1 MSRLGRRRSLTLA
14 ATALVTLAAP
24 AAAHAATY
32 TVAAGGGACGSGDLT
47 CESLAVAAGAVAAGD
62 TVSVSPGT
70 YAEPSN
76 FAVPVTISGA
86 AAGVAVTGTITFSGA
101 GASPSVLEKVI
112 VVTSA
117 GPAVR
122 VTGPAGVAV
131 RDSALVS
138 AADQG
143 MSIADGAGNSITRSS
158 VYSAAAGSAAVLVQP
173 GAAATSLV
181 LESSVLSGGS
191 GAEGAGL
198 RVRTGVNSLPGGAGG
213 ASVTG
218 RHITVAGTAKGIVL
232 DSSAATGLPLAPAV
246 GSITATISDSIVL
259 GASSAANYPGLL
271 TALAITTIPANSAT
285 LTFSANNDRTS
296 VPEALFTNPAKRNYH
311 LRDGSPAID
320 KAAGPGES
328 PTDVDGQARTNGA
341 ASDLGADEFYVG
353 PPPPAP
359 PAAAAAARTDGTPPA
374 IVVAKPKANQKI
386 KLSRTRKRTV
396 TVDGRK
402 VTRRTTTRLKRLA
415 ISGTAKDPSGVR
427 GVVLTI
433 EKLGGTATKCKWFNP
448 KKGIVL
454 RSCKKPPLLLAK
466 LAANGTWTYN
476 VNARKLSAGKYRVI
490 VVGADNSGAFG
501 NSARRGDAIRR
512 FTLTKK

>member
-1 MSRLGRRRSLTLA
+1 MSSLGRRRSLTLA

-24 AAAHAATY
+24 AAADAATY
-32 TVAAGGGACGSGDLT
+32 TVAAGGGACGAGDLT

-62 TVSVSPGT
+62 SVSVSPGT
-70 YAEPSN
+70 YAEPSD

-101 GASPSVLEKVI
+101 GASPSVLEKLI

-117 GPAVR
+117 GPAVS

-131 RDSALVS
+131 RDAALIS

-143 MSIADGAGNSITRSS
+143 MAIANGAGNSITRTA

-173 GAAATSLV
+173 GAAATSLA

-213 ASVTG
+213 ATVTG
-218 RHITVAGTAKGIVL
+218 RHVTVAGTAKGIVL
-232 DSSAATGLPLAPAV
+232 DSSAAIGLVAMPAV
-246 GSITATISDSIVL
+246 GNIAAAISDSIVL

-271 TALAITTIPANSAT
+271 TALPLTTIPANSAT

-296 VPEALFTNPAKRNYH
+296 TPEALFTNPARRNYH
-311 LRDGSPAID
+311 LRAGSPAID

-328 PTDVDGQARTNGA
+328 PTDIDGQPRTNGP
-341 ASDLGADEFYVG
+341 ASDLGADEFYPG

-359 PAAAAAARTDGTPPA
+359 PAAATARTDGTPPA
-374 IVVAKPKANQKI
+374 IVIAKPTANQKI
-386 KLSRTRKRTV
+386 KLSTTRKRTV
-396 TVDGRK
+396 TVDGRR
-402 VTRRTTTRLKRLA
+402 VTRRTTTRLRRLS
-415 ISGTAKDPSGVR
+415 IRGTAKDPAGVR
-427 GVVLTI
+427 GVALTI
-433 EKLGGTATKCKWFNP
+433 EKLGGTATKCKWFNA

-476 VNARKLSAGKYRVI
+476 VDARKLSAGKYRII

-501 NSARRGDAIRR
+501 NSAPRGDAIRR

>member
-1 MSRLGRRRSLTLA
+1 M
-14 ATALVTLAAP
+14 TLAAP
-24 AAAHAATY
+24 AAADAATY
-32 TVAAGGGACGSGDLT
+32 TVAAGGGACGAGDLT

-62 TVSVSPGT
+62 TVSVMRGT

-86 AAGVAVTGTITFSGA
+86 AAGVVVTGTITFSGA

-117 GPAVR
+117 GPAVS

-138 AADQG
+138 AAEHG
-143 MSIADGAGNSITRSS
+143 MSIAGGAGNSITRSS
-158 VYSAAAGSAAVLVQP
+158 VYSAAAGTAAVLVQP
-173 GAAATSLV
+173 GATATGLV

-213 ASVTG
+213 ATVTA

-232 DSSAATGLPLAPAV
+232 AAPAAAGLPLAPAV
-246 GSITATISDSIVL
+246 GSIAATISDSIVL
-259 GASSAANYPGLL
+259 GASSTANYPGLL
-271 TALAITTIPANSAT
+271 TALPITTIPANAAT
-285 LTFSANNDRTS
+285 LTFSAVNDRTS
-296 VPEALFTNPAKRNYH
+296 TPEALFANPAKRNYH
-311 LRDGSPAID
+311 LRAGSPAID

-328 PTDVDGQARTNGA
+328 PTDVDGQARTNGV

-359 PAAAAAARTDGTPPA
+359 PTAATSRSDGTPPA
-374 IVVAKPKANQKI
+374 IVIAKPKANQKI
-386 KLSRTRKRTV
+386 KLSTTRKRTV

-415 ISGTAKDPSGVR
+415 VSGTAKDPSGVR

-466 LAANGTWTYN
+466 LAANGTWTYS
-476 VNARKLSAGKYRVI
+476 VDARKLSAGAYRVI

-501 NSARRGDAIRR
+501 NSALRGDAIRR